1 MNNTADGNQIGFW
14 LESSSGNILEGNT
27 ATNNDG
33 DGFKLLGSSSEN
45 IIKDNMA
52 NDNSRGRG
60 GAGGFE
66 LESFSSNNTL
76 YHNNVIDNTQQAF
89 DRIGDNRWDY
99 KGEGN
104 YWSDYT
110 GKDANLDGIG
120 DTPYAIGEGTGE
132 VVDNFPF
139 MQESGWLTRF
149 WLTVDTEF
157 PSIPFTVNGTE
168 YETGPDGT
176 LSLRLGYAASYEISV
191 AQDVSISEGS
201 RIHFLGWEDG
211 PPSSV
216 RVTRLSS
223 NTTLRASHVRQHFVD
238 VDSRARALG
247 ATGGG
252 WHDEGTTAMV
262 FVKEIVIIA
271 DGTRAVFAGWTGD
284 LTHPEASISFVV
296 DSPKSL
302 TATWKLQHL
311 IAVSSQHGSPTGEGW
326 YDEGSTARVSVEDTL
341 PVSEGTQLKFVE
353 WRGDL
358 TSTSAILS
366 FTVDG
371 PKSLSASW
379 KTQHFLTIEKS
390 PEEGGVYASSGW
402 LDEGTALTVRA
413 DDFLEIVPGLTRLVF
428 TGWSGAVSS
437 SDVRVTVTL
446 DTPKTLV
453 ATWTT
458 VQHYLTVKSR
468 FGEPQGEGWHDEG
481 SMATFTVT
489 SPVGFLIQDVFTR
502 WSGDITS
509 TSLAATVIMD
519 RPRTVTAIWRTD
531 YTQLI
536 IVVAA
541 AAIAVAAGML
551 LVSSRRKP
559 TQEPLQT

>member
-1 MNNTADGNQIGFW
+1 LNNTADGNQIGFW

-45 IIKDNMA
+45 ILKDNMA

-216 RVTRLSS
+216 RVTHLSS

-302 TATWKLQHL
+302 TATWKFQHL

-541 AAIAVAAGML
+541 AAITVAAGML